1 MSYVN
6 LARAA
11 GIVGLAATLF
21 MAGAVV
27 TEAQAGNG
35 GRQKAHSG
43 QGAGGSWS
51 RSSTV
56 QRTPNGHT
64 RQDRWQNQY
73 GKSASRHVDVT
84 SDAATGARIR
94 NAVWTGPQGRNMT
107 VDTVTQR
114 TGSGYTRDSTATRDD
129 GRTATRNTT
138 VVNDRAA
145 GTQCCRLD
153 GDRRRLNEVAA
164 RLRGPGARVAGP
176 LCRSPAVTCRAAC
189 GYRSTNPRRPRA
201 STG

>member
-6 LARAA
+6 SVRMA

-56 QRTPNGHT
+56 QRTPSGHT
-64 RQDRWQNQY
+64 RQDKWQSQ
-73 GKSASRHVDVT
+73 
-84 SDAATGARIR
+84 
-94 NAVWTGPQGRNMT
+94 
-107 VDTVTQR
+107 
-114 TGSGYTRDSTATRDD
+114 D

-138 VVNDRAA
+138 VVNDHAA
-145 GTQCCRLD
+145 GTRAVDSTATGFHGRTTTYSSDSQRTDD
-153 GDRRRLNEVAA
+153 GYMRDVTRTLPDGQVNQRSIAVSCEPAA
-164 RLRGPGARVAGP
+164 TSCTRT
-176 LCRSPAVTCRAAC
+176 VT
-189 GYRSTNPRRPRA
+189 GGN
-201 STG
+201 GG